1 MTSTI
6 LIADDE
12 PDAPA
17 LFQQQFRRETRQGLY
32 VLDFASSGA
41 AALTRLAQD
50 TNGEIA
56 LMIADIS
63 LPGMS
68 GIELLTRA
76 RAARPGLPVIM
87 VSAHDEPA
95 SVARA
100 LSLGASLFLG
110 KPVDF
115 PRLKQEMAAIIASGG
130 GNGS

>member
-1 MTSTI
+1 LTVRV
-6 LIADDE
+6 LVADDE
-12 PDAPA
+12 PDAAA

-32 VLDFASSGA
+32 TLEFALSGA
-41 AALTRLAQD
+41 AALSRLTHDA
-50 TNGEIA
+50 NGKIA

-76 RAARPGLPVIM
+76 RVARPDMPVIM

-115 PRLKQEMAAIIASGG
+115 PRLKQEIAAIVARDG
-130 GNGS
+130 GNE